1 MKKLFYRFTLPFLF
15 LVNSDKIH
23 PFSVTHVSCFLQ
35 QLQRE
40 KNKLN
45 LKYSYIH
52 EA

>member
-1 MKKLFYRFTLPFLF
+1 MKKLCYRFTLLFLF

-35 QLQRE
+35 QLRE